1 MSSIE
6 NMIAWMQAR
15 KGKFTYSMTSRMG
28 ANSYDCSSSVF
39 FSMVAGGFLSAG
51 SMGNT
56 ETLFGMSGTKL
67 KEISRGEVQR
77 GDIFI
82 SGTPGGSAG
91 SDGHTGI
98 FLSNGSFIHCSYAH
112 NGIEVDTNDSYMS
125 TRLPH
130 HFYQIVGSG
139 SGSGN
144 TDNKPQM
151 VMLNIDGQFGNAT
164 AKRLQEYFDTT
175 GKDGVISHQYKQTF
189 NQNIY
194 AAQFDSSLTGS
205 NVVKA
210 LQRFLGIGQDGLF
223 GKATIEALQKH
234 LGTTQDGTISPVSDS
249 VRELQRR
256 LNANT
261 L

>member
-15 KGKFTYSMTSRMG
+15 KGKVTYSMTSRMG

-39 FSMVAGGFLSAG
+39 FAMIAGGFLSAG

-98 FLSNGSFIHCSYAH
+98 FLSNGSFIHCSYTH
-112 NGIEVDTNDSYMS
+112 NGIAVDTNDAYMS

-130 HFYQIVGSG
+130 HFYRIVGSG
-139 SGSGN
+139 SSN
-144 TDNKPQM
+144 TDSKPQM
-151 VMLNIDGQFGNAT
+151 VTLN
-164 AKRLQEYFDTT
+164 
-175 GKDGVISHQYKQTF
+175 V
-189 NQNIY
+189 
-194 AAQFDSSLTGS
+194 
-205 NVVKA
+205 
-210 LQRFLGIGQDGLF
+210 
-223 GKATIEALQKH
+223 
-234 LGTTQDGTISPVSDS
+234 
-249 VRELQRR
+249 
-256 LNANT
+256 
-261 L
+261 

>member
-1 MSSIE
+1 M
-6 NMIAWMQAR
+6 N
-15 KGKFTYSMTSRMG
+15 SRMG
-28 ANSYDCSSSVF
+28 SNSYDCSSSVF
-39 FSMVAGGFLSAG
+39 FAMIAGGFLSVG

-82 SGTPGGSAG
+82 SGTSGGSAG
-91 SDGHTGI
+91 SDGL
-98 FLSNGSFIHCSYAH
+98 LSNGSFIHCSYTH
-112 NGIEVDTNDSYMS
+112 NGIAVDTNDAYMS
-125 TRLPH
+125 ARLPH
-130 HFYQIVGSG
+130 HFYRIGGSG
-139 SGSGN
+139 SAN
-144 TDNKPQM
+144 TDSKPQM
-151 VMLNIDGQFGNAT
+151 VTLNVDGQFGNAT

-175 GKDGVISHQYKQTF
+175 GKDGLISHQHKQTF

-210 LQRFLGIGQDGLF
+210 LQKFLGIRQDGLF
-223 GKATIEALQKH
+223 GQSTIKPLQKH
-234 LGTTQDGTISPVSDS
+234 LGTTQDGTINPVSDS

-256 LNANT
+256 LNANK

>member
-1 MSSIE
+1 
-6 NMIAWMQAR
+6 
-15 KGKFTYSMTSRMG
+15 
-28 ANSYDCSSSVF
+28 
-39 FSMVAGGFLSAG
+39 
-51 SMGNT
+51 
-56 ETLFGMSGTKL
+56 
-67 KEISRGEVQR
+67 
-77 GDIFI
+77 
-82 SGTPGGSAG
+82 
-91 SDGHTGI
+91 
-98 FLSNGSFIHCSYAH
+98 SFIHCSYTH
-112 NGIEVDTNDSYMS
+112 NGIAVDTNDAYMS

-130 HFYQIVGSG
+130 HFYRIVG

-151 VMLNIDGQFGNAT
+151 VTLNLDGRFGNAT
-164 AKRLQEYFDTT
+164 AKRLQEYFDTA

-210 LQRFLGIGQDGLF
+210 LQRFLGVGQDGLF
-223 GKATIEALQKH
+223 GQGTIKALQKH

-256 LNANT
+256 LNANK

>member
-1 MSSIE
+1 
-6 NMIAWMQAR
+6 MI
-15 KGKFTYSMTSRMG
+15 
-28 ANSYDCSSSVF
+28 
-39 FSMVAGGFLSAG
+39 AGGFLSSG

-98 FLSNGSFIHCSYAH
+98 FLSNGSFIHCSYTH
-112 NGIEVDTNDSYMS
+112 NGIAVDTNDAYMS

-130 HFYQIVGSG
+130 HFYRIVG

-144 TDNKPQM
+144 TDNNPQM
-151 VMLNIDGQFGNAT
+151 VTLNVDGQFGNAT
-164 AKRLQEYFDTT
+164 AKRLQEYFDTA

-205 NVVKA
+205 NVIKA
-210 LQRFLGIGQDGLF
+210 LQMFLRDKGFYKGKIDGLF
-223 GKATIEALQKH
+223 GKETIIALQKY
-234 LGTTQDGTISPVSDS
+234 LGTTPDGTISPVSDS

-256 LNANT
+256 LNANK

>member
-15 KGKFTYSMTSRMG
+15 KGKVTYSMTSRMG
-28 ANSYDCSSSVF
+28 PNSYDCSSSVF
-39 FSMVAGGFLSAG
+39 FAMIAGGFLSAG
-51 SMGNT
+51 S
-56 ETLFGMSGTKL
+56 
-67 KEISRGEVQR
+67 
-77 GDIFI
+77 
-82 SGTPGGSAG
+82 GSA
-91 SDGHTGI
+91 
-98 FLSNGSFIHCSYAH
+98 
-112 NGIEVDTNDSYMS
+112 
-125 TRLPH
+125 
-130 HFYQIVGSG
+130 
-139 SGSGN
+139 N
-144 TDNKPQM
+144 TDSKPQM
-151 VMLNIDGQFGNAT
+151 VTLNVDGQFGNAT
-164 AKRLQEYFDTT
+164 AKRLQEYFDTD

-223 GKATIEALQKH
+223 GQGTIKALQKH
-234 LGTTQDGTISPVSDS
+234 LGTTQDGTISQVSDS

-256 LNANT
+256 LNANK